1 MALGEK
7 WPFGKVKLAFGS
19 LLGMKVISGWL
30 NCSLF
35 RMNDLRSVGWNWAM
49 WQLELALRESGQ
61 VLSLK
66 QINRANAISVAED
79 LNQFWLTRLGVAL
92 WLMVDMG

>member
-35 RMNDLRSVGWNWAM
+35 RMNDSVGWNWAM
-49 WQLELALRESGQ
+49 WQLELALRESDQ

-66 QINRANAISVAED
+66 QIYRANAISVAED